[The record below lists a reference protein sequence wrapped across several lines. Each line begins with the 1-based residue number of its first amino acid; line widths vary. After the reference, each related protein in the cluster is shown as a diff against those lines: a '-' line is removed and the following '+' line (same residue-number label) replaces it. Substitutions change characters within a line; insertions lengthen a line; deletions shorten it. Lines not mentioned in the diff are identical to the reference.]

1 MRQRWLAGGLRR
13 RQAQRLG
20 LLQLGLL
27 LLELLQLLV
36 LRFELLLLVVAV
48 SHGGQ
53 GSGAGRRGRIA
64 EALVLGQ
71 RGDRAERLA
80 ALGALDLHATVA
92 VHALVAA
99 QVRELRVRLQA
110 DLALERLDGRVDV
123 RVLLKARR
131 GGERFTALRTGVTA
145 STDVMRANVPL

>member
-1 MRQRWLAGGLRR
+1 M
-13 RQAQRLG
+13 LG
-20 LLQLGLL
+20 
-27 LLELLQLLV
+27 
-36 LRFELLLLVVAV
+36 FELLLVAV
-48 SHGGQ
+48 ALELALQLMLDGGQ
-53 GSGAGRRGRIA
+53 GGTTGAGRRGGIA

-92 VHALVAA
+92 VHSLVAA

-123 RVLLKARR
+123 RVLLQAGR
-131 GGERFTALRTGVTA
+131 GGERFAALRTGVTA
-145 STDVMRANVPL
+145 SADVMRANVPL